1 MRRPLAYLIVL
12 VTGLSILLAGCGDS
26 ATDEPLPDARTLLEE
41 ATQQIQMAESFALE
55 IMLTGSPVTIGVGNF
70 PLPMDLPLV
79 FDYARGVFV
88 APDRI
93 SADVQVSLGDLAV
106 SVNLIAIGEEQYMR
120 SDTLTQGVWL
130 QEEIIPGF
138 RPSSLVAEEGG
149 ISSSLESI
157 ANLEMVGRTDLD
169 GLNVYH
175 LTGQIEARNVY
186 SLTFGLIGTTEG
198 LLDVDVYILT
208 DERIVEQV
216 VLHEPAPALPPAS
229 AMQGGTPEADDE
241 DLEPTVWTIALQGYN
256 EAYTIEAPQSV
267 VATEAAIPAGDGSA
281 PADDEGVGVTSE
293 PGDA

>member
-1 MRRPLAYLIVL
+1 MTDQPHSPPAVETRALTRRFGE
-12 VTGLSILLAGCGDS
+12 VTAVD
-26 ATDEPLPDARTLLEE
+26 
-41 ATQQIQMAESFALE
+41 
-55 IMLTGSPVTIGVGNF
+55 
-70 PLPMDLPLV
+70 
-79 FDYARGVFV
+79 
-88 APDRI
+88 
-93 SADVQVSLGDLAV
+93 AV
-106 SVNLIAIGEEQYMR
+106 S
-120 SDTLTQGVWL
+120 
-130 QEEIIPGF
+130 F
-138 RPSSLVAEEGG
+138 
-149 ISSSLESI
+149 SI
-157 ANLEMVGRTDLD
+157 APGE
-169 GLNVYH
+169 
-175 LTGQIEARNVY
+175 
-186 SLTFGLIGTTEG
+186 TFGLIGTTEG